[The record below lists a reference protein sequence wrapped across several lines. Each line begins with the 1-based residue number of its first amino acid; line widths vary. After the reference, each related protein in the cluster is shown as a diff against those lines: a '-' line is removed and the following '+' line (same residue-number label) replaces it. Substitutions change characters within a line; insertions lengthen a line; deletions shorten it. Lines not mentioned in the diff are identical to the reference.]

1 MYLYFADRYLNS
13 HSLLTNPSRR
23 ELEQLDVTQCLQLR
37 ERLARVKRLEA
48 SIASAAGIAMVFS
61 STDTTMS
68 AQYLDLLVAL
78 AAAASDSGP
87 LKEGGLVDLPLRVQP
102 REERAAAEA
111 RRESRE
117 ESGQD
122 SRQEG
127 YGVDVVS
134 GLVSV
139 PVDASAEDVLQY
151 LKVMIH
157 PPPPPLALALPFS
170 SKKLYVHYHWH
181 TFISKTVMAVH
192 WVGDGNN

>member
-1 MYLYFADRYLNS
+1 M
-13 HSLLTNPSRR
+13 
-23 ELEQLDVTQCLQLR
+23 
-37 ERLARVKRLEA
+37 KRLEA

-68 AQYLDLLVAL
+68 AEYLDLLVAL
-78 AAAASDSGP
+78 AAAASDAGP

-102 REERAAAEA
+102 REERASAKA

-117 ESGQD
+117 ESGRD
-122 SRQEG
+122 SRKEG

-151 LKVMIH
+151 LKVIIPFPTH
-157 PPPPPLALALPFS
+157 LPSF
-170 SKKLYVHYHWH
+170 H
-181 TFISKTVMAVH
+181 TLGLLFVISVKPFHDQQWSFFRRM
-192 WVGDGNN
+192 VGAM